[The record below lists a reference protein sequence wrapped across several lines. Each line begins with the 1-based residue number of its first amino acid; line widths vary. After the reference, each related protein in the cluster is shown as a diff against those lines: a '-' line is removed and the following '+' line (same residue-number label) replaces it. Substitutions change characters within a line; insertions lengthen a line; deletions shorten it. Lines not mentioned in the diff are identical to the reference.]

1 MRTRTLTT
9 LFVFMLAFGVAMAM
23 AQATNPG
30 PPSAEPGSSAGPNGT
45 MNDTAA
51 MQQPSRAVRG
61 QIQNELRKNNLNGVT
76 TKVTKDIITLGGTV
90 ATKAEHDNAL
100 EIARSVG
107 QDNRKI
113 VDHITVSG
121 RSHQ

>member
-1 MRTRTLTT
+1 MIRRTSVMLAV
-9 LFVFMLAFGVAMAM
+9 LMLAFSVAMAM

-61 QIQNELRKNNLNGVT
+61 EIQNELRKNNLNGVT
-76 TKVTKDIITLGGTV
+76 TKVTKDSIILGGTV
-90 ATKAEHDNAL
+90 ATKAEHDNAV

-107 QDNRKI
+107 QKNREI
-113 VDHITVSG
+113 VDHITVSETA
-121 RSHQ
+121 R